1 MQNKMASSWFVCTC
15 SGKTETCSEGAER
28 ACELAVISID
38 DLNDLEKNLVRQLC
52 IQQDESW
59 REDESFREDVNPFL
73 VVNFFKSQLPM
84 QVNPA
89 EGNPFFFPLKKLP

>member
-1 MQNKMASSWFVCTC
+1 M
-15 SGKTETCSEGAER
+15 
-28 ACELAVISID
+28 ISID
-38 DLNDLEKNLVRQLC
+38 DLNDLERNLAQQLR

-73 VVNFFKSQLPM
+73 VAIFFKSQLPM

-89 EGNPFFFPLKKLP
+89 EGNPFFFSLKKLP